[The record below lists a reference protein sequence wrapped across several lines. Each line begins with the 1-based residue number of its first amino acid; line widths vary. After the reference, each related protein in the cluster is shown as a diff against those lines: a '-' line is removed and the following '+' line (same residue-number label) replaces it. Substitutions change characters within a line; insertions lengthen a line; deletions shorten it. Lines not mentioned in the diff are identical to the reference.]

1 MIDDIYNNGKKGGGE
16 AKKEAHVPTKGGE
29 KTLEVLML
37 LLQKMARQTTTKL
50 V

>member
-1 MIDDIYNNGKKGGGE
+1 MMIFVVMEKMSAVKWKKRFMFQQ
-16 AKKEAHVPTKGGE
+16 KEEK

-50 V
+50 A